1 MQALSDV
8 LLPAK
13 LNHLH
18 KQHDYLAMSDELLE
32 SMGGFFSFKLAQLGT
47 RRDGEGGISGY

>member
-18 KQHDYLAMSDELLE
+18 KQHDYLAMNDELLE
-32 SMGGFFSFKLAQLGT
+32 SIGGFFSFKLAQLGT